1 MDFYAVH
8 EAIGTFFVEFKL
20 SVSIK
25 TESSLL
31 IISKCC
37 FNGSSSLF
45 AFIILF
51 YARNIE
57 GSF

>member
-8 EAIGTFFVEFKL
+8 EAIGTFFVELKF

-45 AFIILF
+45 AFSILF
-51 YARNIE
+51 
-57 GSF
+57 